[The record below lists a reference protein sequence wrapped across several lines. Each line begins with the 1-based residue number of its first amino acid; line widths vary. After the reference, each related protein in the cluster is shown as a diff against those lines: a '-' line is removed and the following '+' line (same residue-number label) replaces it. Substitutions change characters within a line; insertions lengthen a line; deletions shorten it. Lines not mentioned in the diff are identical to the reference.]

1 MTVIINIGRRV
12 PKSWLKRHAHTL
24 SGLLSFQENMW
35 IIIKSSFN
43 MSRKKAN
50 AGTKCKYIISYE
62 MEDEDLNYNLQW
74 MKVVIQSTEAI
85 EQEEFDI
92 AQRLYQPLRKNFQ
105 KEIPND
111 TKMKSHFK
119 TKILNFTEVDEAYKK
134 GYGALDDSSI
144 SQKLLDM
151 GILTHMKKID
161 DYNSRD
167 IEIKP
172 DF

>member
-12 PKSWLKRHAHTL
+12 PKSWLKRHAHTV
-24 SGLLSFQENMW
+24 SGLISFQENLWVM
-35 IIIKSSFN
+35 IKAAFS

-50 AGTKCKYIISYE
+50 ASGKCLYVITYE

-74 MKVVIQSTEAI
+74 MRITIQANPEI
-85 EQEEFDI
+85 EQEEYDI
-92 AQRLYQPLRKNFQ
+92 AMRMYEPIRKNFQ
-105 KEIPND
+105 KEVPQD

-134 GYGALDDSSI
+134 GFGATSDNSI
-144 SQKLLDM
+144 SQKLLDA
-151 GILTHMKKID
+151 GILTHIKKID